1 MAPDFFQQQDSARR
15 KTFQLVVY
23 FVLAILILIAL
34 VYALLLALGMHD
46 ASEPVSWWH
55 PELLLLAALGVGF
68 VVGGASAFKV
78 AQLASGGQAV
88 ALMMGGE
95 EVPGTTTDARQKRLL
110 NVVEEMALAA
120 GVPVPPVY
128 ILEERGINAF
138 AAGYAPGDAVVAV
151 SQGCL
156 NYLTRDELQGV
167 VAHEFSHIL
176 NGDMRLNIRLIGLI
190 FGIMALSIIG
200 RMLMFA
206 SRGRSSG
213 RNDSRGGLVLLG
225 LGVFVLGLVG
235 AFFGRLIMAAV
246 SRQREYLADA
256 SAVQFTRNSDGI
268 GGALKKIGGLA
279 EGSRI
284 ENPQAAEAGHMFFA
298 NAFAGEGL
306 FGLLA
311 THPPLVERI
320 RRLDPQFDGQFPE
333 VRPVGADRE
342 ELEGRRPGRVPPF
355 AGIPRVPGL
364 PQVPLPVLGVPVLGF
379 ADEAASR
386 VGHVDPEAVRYAKAL
401 HDSMPDLLRLAAQ
414 EPLSAH
420 AVVYALL
427 LDPRPDV
434 RNLQLTRLK
443 TMAELQDFAET
454 LRLVAAV
461 QALPD
466 THRLPLLDLA
476 MPALRQMSP
485 GQYWT
490 FRAQVEML
498 MVADQRLN
506 LFEYTLR
513 CVLHRHLDAQFLP
526 KRQTRPVH
534 GSPQKLARPVA
545 MVLALLAW
553 EGQPKPDEAARA
565 FDTGMRAYIG
575 GDHTHRLPPREEC
588 SLAEFDAA
596 LQTINRSVPAI
607 KRRIIVACTACI
619 LANQQI
625 NVREAEL
632 LRAICDTLDC
642 PLPPLIVGEAVRTP
656 GFLSTMTSVIT
667 DDAKR

>member
-1 MAPDFFQQQDSARR
+1 MASNFFEQQDSARR

-23 FVLAILILIAL
+23 FVLAILILIAM
-34 VYALLLALGMHD
+34 VYGLLLALSMHS
-46 ASEPVSWWH
+46 AGEPLSWWQ
-55 PELLLLAALGVGF
+55 PELLLLAAPGVGLA
-68 VVGGASAFKV
+68 VGAASAFKV
-78 AQLASGGQAV
+78 AQLRSGGQAV
-88 ALMMGGE
+88 ALMMGGK
-95 EVPGTTTDARQKRLL
+95 EVPGTTTDARQKLLL

-128 ILEERGINAF
+128 VLEEPGINAF

-200 RMLMFA
+200 RMLMLT

-213 RNDSRGGLVLLG
+213 RGGGVVWLG

-256 SAVQFTRNSDGI
+256 SAIQFTRNPDGI

-284 ENPQAAEAGHMFFA
+284 GNPQAAEAGHMFFA
-298 NAFAGEGL
+298 NAFAGGGL
-306 FGLLA
+306 AGLLA
-311 THPPLVERI
+311 THPPLIKRI

-333 VRPVGADRE
+333 VRPVGVDRE
-342 ELEGRRPGRVPPF
+342 ELEGPPPGRVPPF
-355 AGIPRVPGL
+355 AGMPRLPGL
-364 PQVPLPVLGVPVLGF
+364 PQVPVLGL
-379 ADEAASR
+379 ADEASR
-386 VGHVDPEAVRYAKAL
+386 VGHVDPEVISYAQAL
-401 HDSMPDLLRLAAQ
+401 HDSMPDVLRVAAQ
-414 EPLSAH
+414 EPFSAH
-420 AVVYALL
+420 ALVYALL
-427 LDPRPDV
+427 LDPRADL
-434 RNLQLTRLK
+434 RDLQLTRLK
-443 TMAELQDFAET
+443 AGAEPQDLAET
-454 LRLVAAV
+454 LRLVAPV

-485 GQYWT
+485 RQYRA
-490 FRAQVEML
+490 FRAQVEL
-498 MVADQRLN
+498 LIIADQRLS

-526 KRQTRPVH
+526 QRQTHPVH
-534 GSPQKLARPVA
+534 SSPQKLANPVA
-545 MVLALLAW
+545 SVLALLAW
-553 EGQPKPDEAARA
+553 EGHPEPDQAARA
-565 FDTGMRAYIG
+565 FDMGMRGYIG

-588 SLAEFDAA
+588 SLAGFDAA
-596 LQTINRSVPAI
+596 LQTLNQSVPAI
-607 KRRIIVACTACI
+607 KRRIVVACTACI
-619 LANQQI
+619 LADQQVT
-625 NVREAEL
+625 VREAEL

-642 PLPPLIVGEAVRTP
+642 PLPPLVVGEADGR
-656 GFLSTMTSVIT
+656 
-667 DDAKR
+667 